1 MLELLN
7 QPALLASL
15 VALGIVVGFLAG
27 LLGIG
32 GGMMMVPVLT
42 HLLSRQGVA
51 SGMAVKMAIA
61 TSMVTIVFTS
71 LASLRVHQRL
81 GNVRWDVARRLVP
94 GILLGSLAASAGA
107 FAVLKG
113 QGLALLFAVFITYT
127 AIQMLLDR
135 KPKPGRQLPG
145 ALGTGSVGVGIG
157 FTSGLVG
164 AGGAFMSVPF
174 MTWCNVPPRQ
184 AVGTSVALAPPIAL
198 ASTVGY
204 VFSGWSLPA
213 AVPGAVGYLYMPAL
227 VLVSLASVSLAPW
240 GARTA
245 QKLPVVQLKRLF
257 AVLLLGLA
265 ASMLH
270 RAFAG

>member
-1 MLELLN
+1 VLELLN

-32 GGMMMVPVLT
+32 GGMMMVPVLPY
-42 HLLSRQGVA
+42 LLSRQGVA

-61 TSMVTIVFTS
+61 TSMATIVFTS
-71 LASLRVHQRL
+71 LSSLRVHQRL

-94 GILLGSLAASAGA
+94 GILLGSLAAGAGA

-113 QGLALLFAVFITYT
+113 QGLAILFAVFITYT

-145 ALGTGSVGVGIG
+145 ALGTSGVGAGIG
-157 FTSGLVG
+157 FASGLVG

-213 AVPGAVGYLYMPAL
+213 AVPGAAGYLYLPAL

-245 QKLPVVQLKRLF
+245 QKLNVLLLKRLF
-257 AVLLLGLA
+257 ALLLLALA